1 MANIRSD
8 VTRYE
13 TQNDLMIFGFL
24 KFKLRKPKVLLS
36 SFARNVA
43 YYNNIVSLH
52 ILSYEKDRQV
62 IEKCVSQVRGFF
74 KIIVIGT
81 ILGLF

>member
-13 TQNDLMIFGFL
+13 TQNDLKIGFL
-24 KFKLRKPKVLLS
+24 KFKLRKPKVLQS

-52 ILSYEKDRQV
+52 ILSYEKDSQV
-62 IEKCVSQVRGFF
+62 IEKSVSQVRGFF